1 MLRMREWKTSLCEVK
16 TAERVDNHRRS
27 RIIEHNLRGAL
38 LSGGQNPVILSLR
51 GREKGQSYTSHAK
64 SSAFVTRIQLIIVGS
79 IDPRCSSM
87 TIIVRFIPQVV
98 FPDARVIARNYGL
111 CLRKAL
117 KNYGT
122 VAVIHF

>member
-1 MLRMREWKTSLCEVK
+1 MCNRAQFTRCAV
-16 TAERVDNHRRS
+16 VS
-27 RIIEHNLRGAL
+27 RAKPSNFVP
-38 LSGGQNPVILSLR
+38 GGK
-51 GREKGQSYTSHAK
+51 EKKDKVTPEHAK

-79 IDPRCSSM
+79 IDPCCSSM
-87 TIIVRFIPQVV
+87 TITVRFIPQVV

-122 VAVIHF
+122 VAVIHFLIIGCKLQGS